1 MQNQLVVQ
9 SLKSTSH
16 LNKTVPDFPFLK
28 FCLHFFVIKN
38 FVIQVTPICIF
49 HHDTKRIGSL
59 IKECLFVSNYVSVPK
74 KRYQTH
80 FELTR
85 WRPKSSLHS
94 MHYSFLCQKAY
105 WFSLIW
111 ERTPCC
117 HFCALLKRLSYMH
130 HHLHL
135 IQGMRFYYLFFSLW
149 WSPLELKNC
158 LQKEWLS

>member
-74 KRYQTH
+74 KEISDAFRT
-80 FELTR
+80 
-85 WRPKSSLHS
+85 HS
-94 MHYSFLCQKAY
+94 MEAKILTSFNA
-105 WFSLIW
+105 
-111 ERTPCC
+111 
-117 HFCALLKRLSYMH
+117 
-130 HHLHL
+130 
-135 IQGMRFYYLFFSLW
+135 LFFSL
-149 WSPLELKNC
+149 SESLLIFTY
-158 LQKEWLS
+158 LRAYSLLSLLRTT